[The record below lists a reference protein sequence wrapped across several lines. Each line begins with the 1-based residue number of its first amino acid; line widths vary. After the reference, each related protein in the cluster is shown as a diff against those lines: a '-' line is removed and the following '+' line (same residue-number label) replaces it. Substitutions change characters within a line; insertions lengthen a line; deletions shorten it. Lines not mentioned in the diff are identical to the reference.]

1 MGTFYDMVL
10 FCTVCWAQYP
20 QENMSRSD
28 LFKKQLFLRNG
39 CKQTIAIFSG
49 KTSYIQLKND
59 MGMLGKLNEAG
70 KN

>member
-20 QENMSRSD
+20 QENMSRSS
-28 LFKKQLFLRNG
+28 G
-39 CKQTIAIFSG
+39 AIFSG